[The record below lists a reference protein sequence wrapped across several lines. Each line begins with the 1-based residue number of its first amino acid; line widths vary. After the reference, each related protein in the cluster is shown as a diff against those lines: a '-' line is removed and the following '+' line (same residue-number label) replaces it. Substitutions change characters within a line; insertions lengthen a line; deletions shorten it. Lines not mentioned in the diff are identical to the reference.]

1 MGLPEKIA
9 ELEAEYAKTQ
19 KNKATEVHLGI
30 LKAKIAKLKQQI
42 EASSK
47 KSGGP
52 KKGFDVKKSG
62 DASVVLIGLPSVG
75 KSTLLGALT
84 GAKSKVGAYAFT
96 TLTCIPGV
104 LTYKGAKIQV
114 LDLPGIITGAK
125 KGVGRGKEILA
136 VARNADLVLL
146 ILDVFQPNYRQRL
159 IEELYGIGIRLDQKP
174 ADINIHELERG
185 GLDISYAKKHS
196 HLNDRLITAV
206 LKEYGIFNASVNIRE
221 DATVDQLIDTV
232 VGTRKYVPSL
242 TVLNKVDLVKK
253 DFLKSIN
260 YVFLPVAAD
269 KCRGV
274 GDVKSA
280 VFKKLNLIRVY
291 TKSQKGNDDEEPLL
305 LKNGTTAIQ
314 ACEKIHRSLKEEFK
328 AARVWGPSAKY
339 PGQRVSTN
347 HKLKDGDTLKIEKR

>member
-146 ILDVFQPNYRQRL
+146 ILDVFQPSHEDVL
-159 IEELYGIGIRLDQKP
+159 VTEL
-174 ADINIHELERG
+174 
-185 GLDISYAKKHS
+185 
-196 HLNDRLITAV
+196 
-206 LKEYGIFNASVNIRE
+206 
-221 DATVDQLIDTV
+221 
-232 VGTRKYVPSL
+232 
-242 TVLNKVDLVKK
+242 
-253 DFLKSIN
+253 
-260 YVFLPVAAD
+260 
-269 KCRGV
+269 
-274 GDVKSA
+274 
-280 VFKKLNLIRVY
+280 
-291 TKSQKGNDDEEPLL
+291 
-305 LKNGTTAIQ
+305 
-314 ACEKIHRSLKEEFK
+314 
-328 AARVWGPSAKY
+328 
-339 PGQRVSTN
+339 
-347 HKLKDGDTLKIEKR
+347 